1 MVAISS
7 AVLKWARSHP
17 DNLAMVFAEQRITYK
32 TLASRIQHTAGILR
46 DQGINKG
53 DTVALLMK
61 NSAAFVELM
70 LAISHIGAVSLP
82 INYRLSPDEVGYIVD
97 HAGAKLLCI
106 DAAFAGH
113 AYGTDILTISVA
125 AQQDSRL
132 IGNPTATIQNPCDL
146 ESQDTFRL
154 MYTSGTTDRP
164 KGVVHSYNNYYWKC
178 LDHICVLGLAKE
190 DNLLITGPLYHVG
203 AFDLPGMAMFLV
215 GGSIVI
221 LPEFDPEQ
229 VLSAIQAERITGVWL
244 APIMLNRLLSYPQ
257 RNNYD
262 TSSLKWAIGGGE
274 RTPVE
279 RIQAFQTL
287 FSNGRYIDAYGLTE
301 TCSGDTMMEAGQEL
315 RKIGSAG
322 RSLPHVCI
330 EICDENG
337 LPLPDGQIGEICVS
351 GPKVTLGYWRD
362 AERTQASFFG
372 NRFRS
377 GDMGYLDDEGYL
389 FLVDRKKDMV
399 LSGGE
404 NIASSEVERILYQ
417 IESVQEAAVIGVPD
431 PTWGERV
438 VAVVVLGDQQTL
450 TMNDIQAHCQGKLA
464 KFKIPKQLVLTDS
477 LPRNP
482 SGKVLKRVLRD
493 QLTKVETTT

>member
-7 AVLKWARSHP
+7 AVLTWARSQP
-17 DNLAMVFAEQRITYK
+17 DLLALVFAEQHITYK
-32 TLASRIQHTAGILR
+32 NLANRIQHTAGILH
-46 DQGINKG
+46 DLGINKG

-61 NSAAFVELM
+61 NSVAFVELM
-70 LAISHIGAVSLP
+70 LAISHIGAISLP
-82 INYRLSPDEVGYIVD
+82 INYRLSADEVEYIVD
-97 HAGAKLLCI
+97 HANAQLICVDSIFVHNACGAP
-106 DAAFAGH
+106 
-113 AYGTDILTISVA
+113 ILEVSSA

-132 IGNPTATIQNPCDL
+132 LGKPTTIIEHPCHL
-146 ESQDTFRL
+146 EPQDTFRL

-178 LDHICVLGLAKE
+178 LDHICVLGLAQ
-190 DNLLITGPLYHVG
+190 DNKLLITGPLYHVG
-203 AFDLPGMAMFLV
+203 AFDLPGMAMLLV

-221 LPEFDPEQ
+221 LPEFDPEH
-229 VLSAIQAERITGVWL
+229 VLSAIQTEDITGIWL
-244 APIMLNRLLSYPQ
+244 APIMLNRLLSFPQ
-257 RNNYD
+257 RDTYD

-274 RTPVE
+274 RTPIE

-322 RSLPHVCI
+322 RALPHVCL

-337 LPLPDGQIGEICVS
+337 QSLPNGQIGEICVS

-362 AERTQASFFG
+362 VERTQASFFDH
-372 NRFRS
+372 RFRS

-404 NIASSEVERILYQ
+404 NIASSEVERVLYQ
-417 IESVQEAAVIGVPD
+417 IEGVQEAAVIGIPD
-431 PTWGERV
+431 PIWGERV
-438 VAVVVLGDQQTL
+438 VAVLVMDNEQTL
-450 TMNDIQAHCQGKLA
+450 SMNDIQAHCEGKLA
-464 KFKIPKQLVLTDS
+464 KFKIPKQLLLTGS

-493 QLTKVETTT
+493 QLSKVTTTT